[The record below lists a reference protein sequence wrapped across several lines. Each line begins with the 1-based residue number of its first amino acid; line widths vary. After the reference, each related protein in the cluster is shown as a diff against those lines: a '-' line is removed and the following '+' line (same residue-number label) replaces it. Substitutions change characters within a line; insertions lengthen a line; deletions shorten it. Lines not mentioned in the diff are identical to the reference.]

1 MTVGA
6 LAVMTK
12 VIFSIHMTDTN
23 DSWGSG
29 SVGKRYKWHMH
40 MTKEV
45 VGVVAVMTDGI
56 TLSHTKMVWKRHPSF
71 FKKSKTI
78 LKCISA
84 G

>member
-1 MTVGA
+1 MWVVD
-6 LAVMTK
+6 LMTK

-45 VGVVAVMTDGI
+45 VGVVAVMTDG
-56 TLSHTKMVWKRHPSF
+56 TVGYWWVLGADR
-71 FKKSKTI
+71 
-78 LKCISA
+78 
-84 G
+84 

>member
-1 MTVGA
+1 M
-6 LAVMTK
+6 AVWVVDLMTK

-45 VGVVAVMTDGI
+45 VGVVAVMTKESSG
-56 TLSHTKMVWKRHPSF
+56 T
-71 FKKSKTI
+71 
-78 LKCISA
+78 CIRL
-84 G
+84 